1 MPSLRI
7 ELLGLPLDALTFD
20 ETVQTIV
27 ERVRRGEPTLQVS
40 MNAAKYVRAAED
52 PLLRAF
58 IRRAHLVSPDG
69 AGPLWAARRF
79 GLRVPERVP
88 GVDLMMALL
97 PEAARHGWPV
107 FLLGARPEVVER
119 AAAEAARRWPGLQ
132 VAGTHHGYFRPDEEG
147 AVVER
152 VRASGA
158 TMLFVALGSP
168 RQERFLER
176 WFAKTGVL
184 YAQGVGGGF
193 DVLAGMARRA
203 PRWIQQAGLEG
214 VYRMML
220 EPRKR
225 WRRVV
230 VDNARFV
237 AMVLRAAR
245 RRGAGS
251 QRPGGSG
258 PAGPAGSSGSAGAAG
273 SSGSSR
279 SAGHPTSAARP
290 PGR

>member
-1 MPSLRI
+1 MRPAGQTEKDPRVWEGRPLRI
-7 ELLGLPLDALTFD
+7 ELLGLPLDALTLD
-20 ETVQTIV
+20 ETVRVIV
-27 ERVRRGEPTLQVS
+27 DRVERGEPTLQVS
-40 MNAAKYVRAAED
+40 MNAAKYVRAVED
-52 PLLRAF
+52 PLLRRF
-58 IRRAHLVSPDG
+58 IRRATIVSPDG

-107 FLLGARPEVVER
+107 FFLGARPEVVER
-119 AAAEAARRWPGLQ
+119 AAAAAVGRWPGLQ
-132 VAGTHHGYFRPDEEG
+132 VAGTHHGYFGPDQEA

-158 TMLFVALGSP
+158 RLLFVAMGSP
-168 RQERFLER
+168 RQERFLDR
-176 WFAKTGVL
+176 WFDKTGVV

-193 DVLAGMARRA
+193 DVLAGTARRA

-237 AMVLRAAR
+237 ALVLRAAR
-245 RRGAGS
+245 TARAAGS
-251 QRPGGSG
+251 QGRR
-258 PAGPAGSSGSAGAAG
+258 PAGA
-273 SSGSSR
+273 
-279 SAGHPTSAARP
+279 P
-290 PGR
+290 PGRG